1 MPFMCK
7 KRKRI
12 QTYTQRSAS
21 LNPVENSKSGI
32 QTKMTQWVKTQ
43 CIFTIISRISPMER
57 FVFLKNPISVWPTMA
72 EAFDFGLGIGDLG
85 L

>member
-12 QTYTQRSAS
+12 QTYTQRFAS

-43 CIFTIISRISPMER
+43 CIFTIINRISPMER
-57 FVFLKNPISVWPTMA
+57 LVILKYPISVWPAMA
-72 EAFDFGLGIGDLG
+72 ETFEFERLAAKIS
-85 L
+85 